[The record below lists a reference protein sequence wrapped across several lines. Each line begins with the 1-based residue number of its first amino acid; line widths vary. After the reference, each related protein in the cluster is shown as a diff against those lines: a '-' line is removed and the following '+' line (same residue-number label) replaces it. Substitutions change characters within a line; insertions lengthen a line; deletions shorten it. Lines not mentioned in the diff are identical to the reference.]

1 MLTMVEYVHQRIQT
15 YPQQL
20 IGVDMTMEMCIR
32 DRCYNRVAKIKT
44 H

>member
-20 IGVDMTMEMCIR
+20 IGVDMTMGNGH
-32 DRCYNRVAKIKT
+32 DTLFGWTSKY
-44 H
+44 